1 MQVTLAQ
8 VLPLAV
14 TFLTP
19 FEVGAEIELTP
30 DGRVIAS
37 DPYRL
42 CEWTDVATRTDESVA
57 FDPSVLVQLRDLSR
71 AASRTLNVKVEQG
84 HGLSAYWRVGRREE
98 SCTAYQRSPSW
109 SDGPACLR
117 SADAIL
123 ERAEGWQTW
132 PCVPSPRI
140 LAALDDARR
149 RGTWVKLSTQEEWIT
164 VGLYPPS
171 GWEGLLTQRFRD
183 ECDLGV
189 GSVRVR
195 ADLAY
200 WCMKAIGGSWRIP
213 PEGTPRHVLISERPF
228 AVLAGAHADAKGKT
242 GESVSAGG
250 TKEVTTP

>member
-1 MQVTLAQ
+1 MSTQTMQVTLAH
-8 VLPLAV
+8 VLPRAV

-42 CEWTDVATRTDESVA
+42 CEWTDVETMTDESVA

-98 SCTAYQRSPSW
+98 SCIAYQHAPLHSSRR
-109 SDGPACLR
+109 DL
-117 SADAIL
+117 ADSIL
-123 ERAEGWQTW
+123 ERAEGWQRW
-132 PCVPSPRI
+132 PYVPSQRI

-149 RGTWVKLSTQEEWIT
+149 RGTWIKLSTQEEWIT
-164 VGLYPPS
+164 VDLYPPS

-183 ECDLGV
+183 EFDLGV

-213 PEGTPRHVLISERPF
+213 PEGTPRHVLISERPL
-228 AVLAGAHADAKGKT
+228 AVLAGSQAL
-242 GESVSAGG
+242 
-250 TKEVTTP
+250 